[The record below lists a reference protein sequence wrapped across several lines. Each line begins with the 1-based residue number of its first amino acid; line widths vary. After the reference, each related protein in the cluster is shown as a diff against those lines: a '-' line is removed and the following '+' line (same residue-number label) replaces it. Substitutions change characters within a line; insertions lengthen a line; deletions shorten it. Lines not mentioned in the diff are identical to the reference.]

1 MLTDVLKE
9 KLTEARKAG
18 NKTQM
23 SLLQVILGEVSTQ
36 QARSGKG
43 LTDEQV
49 EGVIRGLV
57 TKNDESLALI
67 AGKGMAQEPQL
78 REENVFLNSLLPTV
92 LTVDEIKTALADLT
106 EQIKSAKNDGM
117 ATGLAMKFLKPK
129 GLKVLGDDVKKA
141 VEQLRQAS

>member
-1 MLTDVLKE
+1 
-9 KLTEARKAG
+9 
-18 NKTQM
+18 M

-36 QARSGKG
+36 QARSGKE
-43 LTDEQV
+43 LSDEQV
-49 EGVIRGLV
+49 ENVIRGLV

-67 AGKGMAQEPQL
+67 AGKGMAQEAGL

-92 LTVDEIKTALADLT
+92 LTVDEIKVALTDLT
-106 EQIKSAKNDGM
+106 EQIKTAKNDGM

-141 VEQLRQAS
+141 VEQLRA

>member
-1 MLTDVLKE
+1 MLTATLKE
-9 KLTEARKAG
+9 KLTEARKAS
-18 NKTQM
+18 NKVQM

-36 QARSGKG
+36 QARSGKE
-43 LTDEQV
+43 LSDEQV

-57 TKNDESLALI
+57 TKNDESLTLI
-67 AGKGMAQEPQL
+67 AGKGMSQEPGL
-78 REENVFLNSLLPTV
+78 REENIFLNSLLPTV
-92 LTVDEIKTALADLT
+92 LTVEEIKTALADLT

-141 VEQLRQAS
+141 VEQLRS